1 MISKTSSNNDSV
13 SKNRNQ
19 FRIHI
24 VSVTVD
30 SRYKGKA
37 ISRRTNNKSRR
48 EKKRRVGRGGRAM
61 GLSKGADT
69 HTFY

>member
-30 SRYKGKA
+30 SRYKEKA
-37 ISRRTNNKSRR
+37 ISRRTNNNRR
-48 EKKRRVGRGGRAM
+48 EKKRRGGGRAM
-61 GLSKGADT
+61 GPSKGADT
-69 HTFY
+69 HTCN